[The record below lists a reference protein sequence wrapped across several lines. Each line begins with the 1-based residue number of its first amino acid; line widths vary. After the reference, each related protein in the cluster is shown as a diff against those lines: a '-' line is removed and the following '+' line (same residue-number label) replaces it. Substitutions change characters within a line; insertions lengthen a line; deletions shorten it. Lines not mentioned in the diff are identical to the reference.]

1 MIYDRLYH
9 WVLLGWLSN
18 HIDHLFDLHIVA
30 ALSQQQFLQLNI
42 LILVYRYDSCLARKL
57 KSLIWELHSSG
68 VTSIANV
75 SKELLF
81 LAQLICQGK
90 ASCYTSGDN
99 TRSTLVCSM
108 ELMRPT
114 TVVIYKTC

>member
-57 KSLIWELHSSG
+57 KYLIWQLHSSG

-75 SKELLF
+75 SKELLL
-81 LAQLICQGK
+81 LARLICQGE
-90 ASCYTSGDN
+90 ASRYTS
-99 TRSTLVCSM
+99 
-108 ELMRPT
+108 
-114 TVVIYKTC
+114 